1 MRKWLALVVMGALT
15 QLTVAEPVLAMSV
28 SHERIKDVRV
38 ALTKMK
44 PGPETQIVVK
54 LRDGSTV
61 TGFLDQVREHSF
73 FITDRNG
80 QVVTQVAYQNVTH
93 LNARSTVANIAIVGI
108 AVGVGFLILTMVLIS
123 HSK

>member
-1 MRKWLALVVMGALT
+1 MRKWLALVLMGALT
-15 QLTVAEPVLAMSV
+15 QLTVAEPVLAKSV
-28 SHERIKDVRV
+28 SHQRIEDVRV

-73 FITDRNG
+73 FITDRQG
-80 QVVTQVAYQNVTH
+80 QVVTQVAYQNITH
-93 LNARSTVANIAIVGI
+93 LSARSTGANIAIAAI
-108 AVGVGFLILTMVLIS
+108 AVGVGILIFTMVLAS
-123 HSK
+123 HSL

>member
-1 MRKWLALVVMGALT
+1 MRKLVATVMMAALT
-15 QLTVAEPVLAMSV
+15 QLTVAEPLLAMSV
-28 SHERIKDVRV
+28 SHEHVEHVRV

-54 LRDGSTV
+54 LRDGRTV

-93 LNARSTVANIAIVGI
+93 LNARSTVANIAIIGI

-123 HSK
+123 QSK

>member
-1 MRKWLALVVMGALT
+1 MRKWLAMVVMGALT

-28 SHERIKDVRV
+28 SHERVEHVRV

-73 FITDRNG
+73 FITDRHG

-93 LNARSTVANIAIVGI
+93 LSARSTGANIAIIGI
-108 AVGVGFLILTMVLIS
+108 AVGVGFLILTMYLLS
-123 HSK
+123 NAG

>member
-1 MRKWLALVVMGALT
+1 MRKWLAMVVMGALT

-28 SHERIKDVRV
+28 THERIEHVRV

-73 FITDRNG
+73 FITDRQD
-80 QVVTQVAYQNVTH
+80 QVVTQIAYQNVTH
-93 LNARSTVANIAIVGI
+93 LSARSTGAKIAVVAI
-108 AVGVGFLILTMVLIS
+108 AVGVGIWILVMHMLSTS
-123 HSK
+123 D

>member
-1 MRKWLALVVMGALT
+1 MRKWLAMVVMGALT

-28 SHERIKDVRV
+28 SHERIEHVRV

-73 FITDRNG
+73 FITDRQG

-93 LNARSTVANIAIVGI
+93 LSTRSIGVNIAIAAI
-108 AVGVGFLILTMVLIS
+108 AVGVGFWLVTMYLMS
-123 HSK
+123 TAD